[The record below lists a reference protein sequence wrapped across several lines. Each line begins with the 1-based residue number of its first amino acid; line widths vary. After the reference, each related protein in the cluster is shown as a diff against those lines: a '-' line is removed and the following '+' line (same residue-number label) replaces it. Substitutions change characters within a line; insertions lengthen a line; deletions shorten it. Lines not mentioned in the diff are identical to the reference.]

1 MNRSSGSVSYGLVC
15 VASAAALAGIAVG
28 CSNDNN
34 NAVTPPTE
42 AGAGGTAGTGGA
54 DAAAGTGGADAAPG
68 SGGAGATEGGA
79 AAAVTM
85 KNLTGDQAGTAA
97 NVDPNLVNAWGLAI
111 NPKAQGGPAIWVVA
125 NGTGMAT
132 VYDQTGK
139 VRPVT
144 VKIPVPG
151 DPTATSGPTGQVF
164 NDSASFMGDLFIFS
178 TEDGAIAGWKTGA
191 TATIRVDNSAS
202 EAIYKGL
209 AIVDF
214 TGGKSLIAPDFHN
227 GKIDMYNQAYAPSTA
242 TDKFVDPNIPQGYAP
257 FNVAF
262 LDGKVYVTYAK
273 QDDAKE
279 DDVKGA
285 GFGYVNVFEPDG
297 TFTKR
302 LVSQQQLNAP
312 WGMTIAPPSFGSL
325 AGSLLVG
332 NFGDGKIN
340 AFDKTSGAPM
350 GALMDTTGAP
360 VHIDGLWAVVAG
372 PTTSGAANVTAN
384 AVTGDAAASDAGGGD
399 LSQKVFFTAGPAD
412 EAHGLM
418 GELTPSK

>member
-1 MNRSSGSVSYGLVC
+1 MNRSSRSLSYGLVC
-15 VASAAALAGIAVG
+15 AASAAALAGIAVA
-28 CSNDNN
+28 CNDDDNN
-34 NAVTPPTE
+34 NVVPPPGE
-42 AGAGGTAGTGGA
+42 AGVGGTGGAAGSGGGAGTDAAAGSGGTEGGAGTAGTGGA
-54 DAAAGTGGADAAPG
+54 EA
-68 SGGAGATEGGA
+68 GAGA
-79 AAAVTM
+79 VTM
-85 KNLTGDQAGTAA
+85 TNLTGDQAGSAA

-178 TEDGAIAGWKTGA
+178 TEEGAIAGWKTGA
-191 TATIRVDNSAS
+191 TATIRVDNSAA

-209 AIVDF
+209 AIVDLS
-214 TGGKSLIAPDFHN
+214 GGKTLLAPDFHN
-227 GKIDMYNQAYAPSTA
+227 GKVDVFNQGYAASTA
-242 TDKFVDPNIPQGYAP
+242 TGLFEDADIPQGFAP

-262 LDGKVYVTYAK
+262 LDGKVYVSYAQ
-273 QDDAKE
+273 QDADKE
-279 DDVKGA
+279 DDVQGA
-285 GFGYVNVFEPDG
+285 GLGYVNVFEADG

-302 LVSQQQLNAP
+302 LVSQGALNAP
-312 WGMTIAPPSFGSL
+312 WGMAIAPASFGPM
-325 AGSLLVG
+325 AGALLVG

-340 AFDKTSGAPM
+340 AFDKTTGAPM
-350 GALMDTTGAP
+350 GALVDSTGKP
-360 VHIDGLWAVVAG
+360 VEIDGLWAIVAG
-372 PTTSGAANVTAN
+372 PTTAGTANVTAN
-384 AVTGDAAASDAGGGD
+384 ATGDLGQT
-399 LSQKVFFTAGPAD
+399 LFFTAGPAD
-412 EAHGLM
+412 ETHGLF